1 MARDNR
7 HMNYVRNKYLSP
19 TIRYVKEA
27 TAQSQP
33 FSGPF
38 ALYLNTFLG
47 ATNAEFF
54 TYPMDVTKT
63 RLHLQGEA
71 AEKSAQGGVR
81 RGMLGTAVGMA
92 REEGVRGLYAGL
104 SAMIIRN
111 LFFNGLRVVF
121 YDCLRQR
128 LAQVDAASGK
138 DVLTVSRGFAAGCL
152 AGCAAQFI
160 ANPLDIVKVRMQ
172 MEGRR
177 RALGFPARVSNVRQA
192 LGDAYQHGGLRSL
205 WKGCGPSCARAMLMT
220 AGDTACYDLSKRQF
234 MAWLQMPDGLLIQF
248 LSSVTA
254 GFAASALSTPTDV
267 VKSRIMNQP
276 TDKMGN
282 GLHYKNAFDCYIK
295 LISQEGPTAMYKGF
309 IPCWVRI
316 GPWSVVFWFTFENLR
331 KLQGQTGF

>member
-1 MARDNR
+1 MTREDAVQNYIR
-7 HMNYVRNKYLSP
+7 HKYLSP
-19 TIRYVKEA
+19 TICYLDNGK
-27 TAQSQP
+27 TQP
-33 FSGPF
+33 FSGLF
-38 ALYLNTFLG
+38 ALYINTFLG

-71 AEKSAQGGVR
+71 AEKSG
-81 RGMLGTAVGMA
+81 RGKPRLGMMGTALGMA
-92 REEGVRGLYAGL
+92 REEGLSGLYAGL

-121 YDCLRQR
+121 YDCLRSR
-128 LAQVDAASGK
+128 LAYLDPGSGK
-138 DVLTVSRGFAAGCL
+138 EVLTVSRGFGAGCL

-160 ANPLDIVKVRMQ
+160 ANPLDVVKIRMQ

-177 RALGFPARVSNVRQA
+177 RALGHPARVSNVRQA
-192 LGDAYQHGGLRSL
+192 LGNAYQHGGFRSL

-220 AGDTACYDLSKRQF
+220 AGDTACYDLSKRHF
-234 MAWLQMPDGLLIQF
+234 MAWLQWPDDLFIQF
-248 LSSVTA
+248 LSSISA

-276 TDKMGN
+276 TDETGK
-282 GLHYKNAFDCYIK
+282 GLHYKNAFDCYLK
-295 LISQEGPTAMYKGF
+295 LITQEGPTAMYKGF
-309 IPCWVRI
+309 IPCWMRI
-316 GPWSVVFWFTFENLR
+316 GPWSVVFWVTFENLR